1 MSQSKTEP
9 TQYSLTAKFNG
20 HVYRKRT
27 SNLDET
33 IKALKPDWLHTEV
46 FFTVKKGKNE
56 SVRRLSLIDA
66 KRVFSIDTS
75 RQVFIN
81 NLLFSI

>member
-1 MSQSKTEP
+1 MSLPKTEP

-46 FFTVKKGKNE
+46 FL
-56 SVRRLSLIDA
+56 R
-66 KRVFSIDTS
+66 
-75 RQVFIN
+75 
-81 NLLFSI
+81 